1 MCNKWIALPCL
12 SDVDSLVDDLIARKA
27 RYAEPPSVIISS
39 IPIHDVGRAMRI
51 GDTIIIEVAIDELS
65 ANRYV
70 YQIHN

>member
-12 SDVDSLVDDLIARKA
+12 SDMESLVNDLIARKA
-27 RYAEPPSVIISS
+27 RQARSPIVVISS
-39 IPIHDVGRAMRI
+39 IPYRDMGRAMRI

-70 YQIHN
+70 YQIHD